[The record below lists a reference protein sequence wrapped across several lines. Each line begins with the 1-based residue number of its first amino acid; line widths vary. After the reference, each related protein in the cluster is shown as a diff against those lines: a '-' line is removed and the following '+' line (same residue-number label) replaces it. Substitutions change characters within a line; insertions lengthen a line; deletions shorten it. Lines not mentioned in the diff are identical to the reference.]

1 MQTHDAHDESMS
13 RRWDWGLAVLRVVV
27 GITLVMH
34 GWQKLFEVGIPG
46 VAGFFGQLGIPAPAL
61 AATVVSF
68 LELAG
73 GAALIVG
80 LFTRWLAIPLALD
93 MLVATLLVHLPN
105 GFFAPR
111 GIELTLVLLGG
122 LVALALAG
130 PGAFA
135 IDRLLPAG
143 RPSGEAPDRGRQES
157 VRAWSGLQEERSA
170 STRG

>member
-1 MQTHDAHDESMS
+1 MMRTRYAHDEPAT
-13 RRWDWGLAVLRVVV
+13 RREWGLVVLRIVV
-27 GITLVMH
+27 GITLLMH
-34 GWQKLFEVGIPG
+34 GWQKLFEMGIPG
-46 VAGFFGQLGIPAPAL
+46 VAGFFGQVGLPAPAL

-68 LELAG
+68 LELGG

-105 GFFAPR
+105 GFFAPM
-111 GIELTLVLLGG
+111 GIELTLTLLGG

-135 IDRLLPAG
+135 VDRLLAAG
-143 RPSGEAPDRGRQES
+143 RPSGAALDRRRQ
-157 VRAWSGLQEERSA
+157 GLA
-170 STRG
+170 A

>member
-1 MQTHDAHDESMS
+1 MMQTRYAHDESTI
-13 RRWDWGLAVLRVVV
+13 RQQAWGLAVLRVVV
-27 GITLVMH
+27 GITLLMH
-34 GWQKLFEVGIPG
+34 GWQKLFEMGIPG
-46 VAGFFGQLGIPAPAL
+46 VTGFFGQVGIPAPAL

-105 GFFAPR
+105 GFFVPM

-135 IDRLLPAG
+135 VDRLLATG
-143 RPSGEAPDRGRQES
+143 RPSGAALDRRRQDL
-157 VRAWSGLQEERSA
+157 AA
-170 STRG
+170 

>member
-1 MQTHDAHDESMS
+1 MQTRYLYNESTIQ
-13 RRWDWGLAVLRVVV
+13 RREWGLAVLRVVV
-27 GITLVMH
+27 GITLLMH
-34 GWQKLFEVGIPG
+34 GWQKLFQMGIPG
-46 VAGFFGQLGIPAPAL
+46 VAGFFGQVGLPAPAL

-80 LFTRWLAIPLALD
+80 LCTRWLAIPLALD

-105 GFFAPR
+105 GFFAPM

-122 LVALALAG
+122 LAALALAG

-135 IDRLLPAG
+135 VDRLLATG
-143 RPSGEAPDRGRQES
+143 RPSGAAPERGRQE
-157 VRAWSGLQEERSA
+157 GLP
-170 STRG
+170 TR

>member
-27 GITLVMH
+27 GITLLMH
-34 GWQKLFEVGIPG
+34 GWQKLFEMGIPG
-46 VAGFFGQLGIPAPAL
+46 VAGFFGQLGIPVPAL
-61 AATVVSF
+61 AATLVSF

-105 GFFAPR
+105 GFFAPM
-111 GIELTLVLLGG
+111 GIELTLVLLGA

-135 IDRLLPAG
+135 VDRLLAAG
-143 RPSGEAPDRGRQES
+143 RPSGAAPDRGRQDVVAPERRES
-157 VRAWSGLQEERSA
+157 VPAR
-170 STRG
+170 